1 MSMPASTNNQSSL
14 ALMAGLLALW
24 YHSPMFLLH
33 LSPLQ
38 IMVSVL
44 IQATCAWWVTM
55 VPCQSVSATA
65 QSFTSKTLPH
75 QPLLGKYLKQ
85 SQLIQLLRMPHPSRN
100 YLAITAS
107 ALSKVGPLELFLQ
120 LKLLPQLSLGDLFRR
135 QKSQVTQAV
144 RQSTYGEL

>member
-1 MSMPASTNNQSSL
+1 MPASTTNQSSL

-24 YHSPMFLLH
+24 YHSPMFLFH

-55 VPCQSVSATA
+55 VPWPKDVPATA
-65 QSFTSKTLPH
+65 QSFMSKTLPH
-75 QPLLGKYLKQ
+75 QPLLGKYLLQ
-85 SQLIQLLRMPHPSRN
+85 SQLMQLLIMPHPSRN
-100 YLAITAS
+100 YLATTAS
-107 ALSKVGPLELFLQ
+107 ALSKAGPLELFLQ